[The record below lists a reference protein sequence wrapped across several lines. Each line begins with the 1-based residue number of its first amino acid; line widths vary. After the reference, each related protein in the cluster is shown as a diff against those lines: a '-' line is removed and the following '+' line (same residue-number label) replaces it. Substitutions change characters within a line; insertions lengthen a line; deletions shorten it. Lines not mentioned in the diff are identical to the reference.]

1 MLSVLIPVYGVEKY
15 MARCAESLFN
25 QSVKEGIEYIFVDD
39 QSPDRSVEVL
49 ETVISRYPERKEQVT
64 VVHHEKNLGLAGA
77 RLTGLNH
84 ARGKYIIVC
93 DSDDWVEPEMYGDML
108 KAADRCDAD
117 MVVCQYFVN
126 FPDSEK
132 VLRQELTDDH
142 DEFLRRVIDGEIHC
156 GLWNKMVKRELY
168 EKLSP
173 SFITGVNMWEDVSVL
188 PRLVHLAKKIVVIDT
203 PYYHYAQL
211 NPEAYTQKWNTK
223 YSEQICEAIDVNL
236 KYFSEHK
243 INADKLAQRGLL
255 SILLHET
262 NENRTR
268 YLEKFRSRGL
278 LDKIDYSSMSVYN
291 RMLGRLLFRGGI
303 YFRVADMIIGLKA
316 RLRKH
321 RLC

>member
-1 MLSVLIPVYGVEKY
+1 PG
-15 MARCAESLFN
+15 
-25 QSVKEGIEYIFVDD
+25 
-39 QSPDRSVEVL
+39 
-49 ETVISRYPERKEQVT
+49 RKEQVT
-64 VVHHEKNLGLAGA
+64 VVHHEKTQGLAGA
-77 RLTGLNH
+77 RLTGLKH

-93 DSDDWVEPEMYGDML
+93 DSDDWVEPEMYGEML
-108 KAADRCDAD
+108 KAAEASDAD

-126 FPDSEK
+126 FPESEK
-132 VLRQELTDDH
+132 VFKQDLTEDH

-262 NENRTR
+262 DENRTR
-268 YLEKFRSRGL
+268 YLEKFRARGV
-278 LDKIDYSSMSVYN
+278 LDKIDYSSMSAYN
-291 RMLGRLLFRGGI
+291 RILGRLLFRGGG
-303 YFRVADMIIGLKA
+303 YFRIADLIIGLKA
-316 RLRKH
+316 QLRKH